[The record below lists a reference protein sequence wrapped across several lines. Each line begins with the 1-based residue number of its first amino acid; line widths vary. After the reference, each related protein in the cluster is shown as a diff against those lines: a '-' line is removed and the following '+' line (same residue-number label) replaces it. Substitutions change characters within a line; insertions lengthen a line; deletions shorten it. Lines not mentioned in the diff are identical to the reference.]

1 MVNTVGDSG
10 SVAWTLPRKVCG
22 VESELTH
29 VAHVMWPRKSH
40 VL

>member
-1 MVNTVGDSG
+1 MANTVGEADTI
-10 SVAWTLPRKVCG
+10 AWTLPRRVCG

-29 VAHVMWPRKSH
+29 VGRVMLPRKNH

>member
-1 MVNTVGDSG
+1 MGNTVGEAG
-10 SVAWTLPRKVCG
+10 SVTWTLPRRVCG
-22 VESELTH
+22 VESELTL